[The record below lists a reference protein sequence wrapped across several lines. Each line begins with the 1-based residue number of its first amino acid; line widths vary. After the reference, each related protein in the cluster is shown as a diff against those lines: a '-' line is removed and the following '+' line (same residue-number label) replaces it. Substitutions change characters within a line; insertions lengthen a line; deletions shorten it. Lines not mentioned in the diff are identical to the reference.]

1 MDSDKI
7 EKKKPEKKTM
17 RKKSLRHLITN
28 VHVDNKYDEKGN
40 L

>member
-1 MDSDKI
+1 MDIDKI
-7 EKKKPEKKTM
+7 KKKKLKKKTM

-40 L
+40 S